1 MWFSPA
7 IPASAHSP
15 AGEAT
20 LATAAG
26 IVSVNGCGFIYLNSA
41 TSGLL
46 VQDAAGIG
54 SSAPPTQAGAGL
66 VASLQPTTRGQPRG
80 SLGRFR

>member
-1 MWFSPA
+1 MWFSAA

-20 LATAAG
+20 LATAAL

-41 TSGLL
+41 TSGLF

-54 SSAPPTQAGAGL
+54 RSGPRCLAAADHQRA
-66 VASLQPTTRGQPRG
+66 TRGQSRP
-80 SLGRFR
+80 LQVNHL